1 MSNDHC
7 SNKHYP
13 DLTEFHLQK
22 EAGRKREARRPVSE
36 KMAAVVRLRDFERSL
51 AKSRKLN
58 KAQRIAKQIK
68 VENKT
73 R

>member
-1 MSNDHC
+1 MSNDQC
-7 SNKHYP
+7 SNKHFP

-22 EAGRKREARRPVSE
+22 EVRRKSEAKRPVSE

-51 AKSRKLN
+51 AKCRKLN

-68 VENKT
+68 VEIKT